1 MNART
6 GLFIAAIFAC
16 AAAPGARAQQP
27 GDAPQPL
34 QLRLDRALELRLG
47 GQRVSGGL
55 ADWRDASLWATYR
68 AGRHLLQAE
77 LAAQRRFHDAGTY
90 AAVTDTYTFDEDW
103 FASLTLGAGDGAFFL
118 PRYRADMFIH
128 RKLLRDKRLVASFGA
143 GHYRAPDGH
152 IDRSYT
158 VGAAYYFAGPW
169 VGQAAV
175 RFNESDPGSVRA
187 RRQFVALTY
196 GRERAALVVARYGWG
211 REAYLAIGPARALVD
226 FESREAS
233 VQWRRWFD
241 AGHGVSL
248 TLEHYRN
255 PLYERSGATVG
266 YFTDFR

>member
-1 MNART
+1 MTTRAS
-6 GLFIAAIFAC
+6 LVSAAILAC
-16 AAAPGARAQQP
+16 AATTSALAQEA
-27 GDAPQPL
+27 GEAPQPL
-34 QLRLDRALELRLG
+34 QLRLDRGLELRVG
-47 GQRVSGGL
+47 GQHVSGGL
-55 ADWRDASLWATYR
+55 GDWRETALWGTHR

-90 AAVTDTYTFDEDW
+90 AAITDTYTIDDDW

-118 PRYRADMFIH
+118 PRYRGDVFLH
-128 RKLLRDKRLVASFGA
+128 RKLLRDKRLVAALGA

-158 VGAAYYFAGPW
+158 VGAAYYFATPW
-169 VGQAAV
+169 VAQAAV

-187 RRQFVALTY
+187 RQQFVALTY
-196 GRERAALVVARYGWG
+196 GRSRADVVVARYGWG

-233 VQWRRWFD
+233 LQWRHWFD

-248 TLEHYRN
+248 ALEHYRN
-255 PLYERSGATVG
+255 PLYRRSGATVG
-266 YFTDFR
+266 YFTSFR